1 MVIDEHLDTTDASRP
16 APTQATA
23 ARHLALRFTGSGSE
37 YFRIWIVNLL
47 LSVVTLGLYYPYAV
61 ARRRAYFYG
70 NTRVGDDPLAFHGR
84 GAAMLKGYLIAA
96 LLLGAYFGSQQLSLT
111 LAGAALVLIV
121 ALAPA
126 LFRSGQRFRMANTSW
141 RGLRMSFA
149 GDTAGAYREL
159 AVVMVVGAV
168 VLGSNVIAAAVIAL
182 GSGPGVGLFAL
193 AMFVAF
199 VLAPYCQWRI
209 KSYQHRHYRY
219 GSAAANFEAAASAY
233 YGTSLRA
240 FALTVGLMVMLI
252 PVAAMLAFVLGP
264 EPGNYAFSAVAL
276 AVYLG
281 VWGYYAARIQNLV
294 WNATRGKQIWFSSEL
309 STSATAWL
317 AARNF
322 LLTVVT
328 LGLYRP
334 FAAVAMAR
342 LRLEAVT
349 VIVAAD
355 FEDQVRAAKGSS
367 VDASGDAAGDLF
379 GLDVGF

>member
-16 APTQATA
+16 APAQTNA

-47 LSVVTLGLYYPYAV
+47 LSVITVGLYYPYAV

-168 VLGSNVIAAAVIAL
+168 VLGSNVIAAAVVTLA
-182 GSGPGVGLFAL
+182 GEPGLGLFGL
-193 AMFVAF
+193 ASFVA
-199 VLAPYCQWRI
+199 VLCVPYCQWRI

-219 GSAAANFEAAASAY
+219 GTAAANFDLGAGGFYGANFRSGFVMVGTVVILGIFAAVLIPALGAGPMAFVFGAVGLAGYVAAWAY
-233 YGTSLRA
+233 YMSQ
-240 FALTVGLMVMLI
+240 
-252 PVAAMLAFVLGP
+252 
-264 EPGNYAFSAVAL
+264 
-276 AVYLG
+276 
-281 VWGYYAARIQNLV
+281 IQNLV
-294 WNATRGKQIWFSSEL
+294 WNATRGPQIRFSSEL
-309 STSATAWL
+309 SGSATAWL
-317 AARNF
+317 GARNF

-355 FEDQVRAAKGSS
+355 FEDQVRAAKGST